1 MGNPCD
7 RCGASIPSFA
17 QMNTCPSCTR
27 RAIARARRAHVED
40 DVQRFYEDDVQRFYR
55 ESVLERL
62 ARIEL
67 DADWCAE
74 QASLSGYLC
83 DQGFFEAIK
92 ALVTQG
98 KASVA
103 RG

>member
-27 RAIARARRAHVED
+27 RAIARARRAHV
-40 DVQRFYEDDVQRFYR
+40 EDDVQRFYR

>member
-1 MGNPCD
+1 
-7 RCGASIPSFA
+7 
-17 QMNTCPSCTR
+17 MNTCPSCTR
-27 RAIARARRAHVED
+27 RAIARARRAHV
-40 DVQRFYEDDVQRFYR
+40 EDDVQRFYR